1 MRPASLRYTRHV
13 AVEHVAETIA
23 HYAHKLQADQ
33 VVMGSHGRDAL
44 THMLLGSVASDVIQ
58 RVDTVVSLVK

>member
-1 MRPASLRYTRHV
+1 
-13 AVEHVAETIA
+13 VAETIA
-23 HYAHKLQADQ
+23 HYARKLQADQ
-33 VVMGSHGRDAL
+33 VVMSSHGRGAP